1 MHYHTFSTNLSSN
14 LFLLT
19 INIDW
24 TKDVE
29 HFSMAFLLQQDD
41 LSISQHYDL
50 NMQEKHLSSLYQHKP
65 TDVEEIYFHL
75 LTPPQ

>member
-1 MHYHTFSTNLSSN
+1 
-14 LFLLT
+14 LT

-50 NMQEKHLSSLYQHKP
+50 NMQEKHLLS
-65 TDVEEIYFHL
+65 
-75 LTPPQ
+75 